1 MVIRIYKSSPGSDS
15 RFITVNEDG
24 VILEAYNNVADIVR
38 EYCRETA
45 RGIIKLE
52 YLTDVVYKP

>member
-24 VILEAYNNVADIVR
+24 IILEAYSNVADIVR
-38 EYCRETA
+38 EYARETA
-45 RGIIKLE
+45 LGIIKLQYE
-52 YLTDVVYKP
+52 TDTVYKP